1 MKNDNNYNECVDYLV
16 SSMPTQSPPTKSQ
29 QPMKDSAPFDSPAYQ
44 NYKTLVDKEREQI
57 DASNITESLYR
68 LGYKIDNL
76 LSKIISQLD
85 TVLKDEFNPDDVTCS
100 VDDKEV
106 DCDTWEE
113 VNTVNP
119 LTHTVTYNQETNEYK
134 VVKKS
139 PN

>member
-1 MKNDNNYNECVDYLV
+1 MKTNNEYNTLVDYLA
-16 SSMPTQSPPTKSQ
+16 STMPTQSPPTKSQ

-44 NYKTLVDKEREQI
+44 NYKALVDKEREEI